1 MLSSSNAVSFNRVNT
16 EADSEV
22 DSLVKMDV
30 QKRVQLSKKK
40 KNYCAEES
48 IAISHSVKLTVIC
61 GSSII

>member
-1 MLSSSNAVSFNRVNT
+1 MLSSSNAVSFSRVNT

-40 KNYCAEES
+40 KKN
-48 IAISHSVKLTVIC
+48 IVQKRV
-61 GSSII
+61 